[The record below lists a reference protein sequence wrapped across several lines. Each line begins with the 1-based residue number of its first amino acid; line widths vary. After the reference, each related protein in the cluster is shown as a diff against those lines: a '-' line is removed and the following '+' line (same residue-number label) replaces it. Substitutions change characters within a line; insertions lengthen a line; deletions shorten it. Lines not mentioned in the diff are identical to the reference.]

1 MSTAYAAEE
10 SMSDRITTRMGVF
23 LLASLLW
30 RSGRR
35 CQGSRAIVGRSIAML
50 SLVLVAGCRGPVKTV
65 KALGSATPGSGQPAS
80 PVPRTARD
88 PVGVA
93 SRTFHDPERARQ
105 LVTILWYPAV
115 RGTVED
121 DIDWDGIFPGRG
133 AWNATPARTPRRLPL
148 VMLSH
153 GSGGDASN
161 LAWLAETLATHGYIV
176 AAVDHQGDRFGD
188 VSVEGRYAAWR
199 RPRDVSLVLT
209 RLLAD
214 PTFGRRIDAR
224 RIGAV
229 GHSAGGLTVL
239 MLAGARIRPEDFLAY
254 CNGPL
259 PTPDCDFIRGVQ
271 PSRIPDLAEATKSY
285 RDRRIR
291 AVVAMAPVF
300 GPAATASSLQA
311 ITIPV
316 EIIASRTDEIVP
328 FAYNAERYADLI
340 PHARLSTI
348 PRGGHFAFMP
358 VCSTA
363 GVLVAQQVCVDPN
376 ADVDRTAVH
385 AWAVSRI
392 TDFLGRTLGTR
403 D

>member
-1 MSTAYAAEE
+1 M
-10 SMSDRITTRMGVF
+10 
-23 LLASLLW
+23 LPLAF
-30 RSGRR
+30 
-35 CQGSRAIVGRSIAML
+35 A
-50 SLVLVAGCRGPVKTV
+50 LVAGCRGPVKTV
-65 KALGSATPGSGQPAS
+65 RALGAAAAGAGRPAS
-80 PVPRTARD
+80 PEPRTARD

-93 SRTFHDPERARQ
+93 SRTFEDARRSRQ

-115 RGTVED
+115 PGTVED

-133 AWNATPARTPRRLPL
+133 AWNATPARRPLRLPL

-161 LAWLAETLATHGYIV
+161 LAWIAETLATHGYLV
-176 AAVDHQGDRFGD
+176 AAVDHPGDRFGD
-188 VSVEGRYAAWR
+188 VSLEGRYAAWR

-254 CNGPL
+254 CDGPRA
-259 PTPDCDFIRGVQ
+259 TPDCDFIRGVR
-271 PSRIPDLAEATKSY
+271 PSTIPDLGERERSY

-291 AVVAMAPVF
+291 AVVAMDPVF
-300 GPAATASSLQA
+300 GPAAIASSLRSV
-311 ITIPV
+311 TIPV
-316 EIIASRTDEIVP
+316 EIIATTTDEIVP
-328 FAYNAERYADLI
+328 LAYNAERYAALI
-340 PHARLSTI
+340 PRARLTTY
-348 PRGGHFAFMP
+348 PEGGHFVFMP
-358 VCSTA
+358 VCSAA

-376 ADVDRTAVH
+376 ADVDRAAVH

-392 TDFLGRTLGTR
+392 TAFLDRTLGVR
-403 D
+403 G